1 VRDDGV
7 IRRVTEMDNVSQD
20 EDLSVRAARLLQ
32 QATGSRLGADIAVVK
47 RIPMGGGL
55 GGGSSDA
62 ATVLVALNRLW
73 NTGCSR
79 EALQRLAI
87 RLGADVPVFVFGQNA
102 LATGIGEV
110 LTAVTLPPAWY
121 LVLTPQVPVSTV
133 EIFSSR
139 ELTRDTNPITMATF
153 FAGQGRND
161 LQPVACG
168 RYPLVAKHLEWLSQ
182 FGKAAMS
189 GSGACVFCAFESE
202 VEAQAIHARLPSDM
216 KGFVARGLDR
226 HPLHDRVQ

>member
-1 VRDDGV
+1 
-7 IRRVTEMDNVSQD
+7 
-20 EDLSVRAARLLQ
+20 
-32 QATGSRLGADIAVVK
+32 
-47 RIPMGGGL
+47 
-55 GGGSSDA
+55 
-62 ATVLVALNRLW
+62 
-73 NTGCSR
+73 
-79 EALQRLAI
+79 
-87 RLGADVPVFVFGQNA
+87 
-102 LATGIGEV
+102 
-110 LTAVTLPPAWY
+110 
-121 LVLTPQVPVSTV
+121 
-133 EIFSSR
+133 
-139 ELTRDTNPITMATF
+139 MATF

-161 LQPVACG
+161 LQPVACR